1 MTFAAQILSYQFSLT
16 APFPLMDEIEWLVP
30 YEDEETRRV
39 MSIFY
44 HQYYEDSHH
53 RIFIL
58 GINPGRFGA
67 GITGVPFTDP
77 IRLEEIGIENSF
89 SKRQELSSVFIY
101 DMIRQCGGP
110 DVFYKKYYITSLS
123 PLGFVKHGKNYNYY
137 DDRTL
142 SGMVRDYIIEN
153 IQTQIQF
160 GADPSVVY
168 CLGQG
173 KNYTFL
179 ESLNKEFKWWER
191 VVPLPHPRWIM
202 QYKLKKK
209 EEFIELY
216 KSFLQLKII

>member
-1 MTFAAQILSYQFSLT
+1 MTFAAQILSYQFSLS

-39 MSIFY
+39 MSMFY
-44 HQYYEDSHH
+44 HKYYEDHH
-53 RIFIL
+53 QRIFIL

-77 IRLEEIGIENSF
+77 IRLEGLGIENSF

-101 DMIRQCGGP
+101 DMINQCGGP
-110 DVFYKKYYITSLS
+110 EDFYKKYYITSLS

-137 DDRTL
+137 DDRDL
-142 SGMVRDYIIEN
+142 STMVLDYIIEN
-153 IQTQIQF
+153 IQTQFQF
-160 GADPSVVY
+160 GADASVVY

-173 KNYTFL
+173 KNYTYL
-179 ESLNKEFKWWER
+179 EGLNKEFKWWER

-202 QYKLKKK
+202 QYQLKKK
-209 EEFIELY
+209 EEFIGLY
-216 KSFLQLKII
+216 KSFLL